1 MIYTNNTPRLG
12 LYTAGGVLASLFV
25 PVWGPAIATC
35 AALTCISAVQD
46 RQKAKAEA
54 ETEPEPEPMP
64 KRKVSTRYEDS
75 PLAIYQRRAAE
86 NERTKRTMGFDI
98 G

>member
-25 PVWGPAIATC
+25 PVWGPAIATA

-46 RQKAKAEA
+46 RQKAKAE
-54 ETEPEPEPMP
+54 PEPEPMP
-64 KRKVSTRYEDS
+64 KRKVSTNYDES

-86 NERTKRTMGFDI
+86 NEEARRSIGFHID
-98 G
+98 

>member
-25 PVWGPAIATC
+25 PVWGPAIATA

-46 RQKAKAEA
+46 RQKATAEA
-54 ETEPEPEPMP
+54 EPEPLP
-64 KRKVSTRYEDS
+64 KRKVSTNYDDS

-86 NERTKRTMGFDI
+86 AEKARRSIGFQID
-98 G
+98 